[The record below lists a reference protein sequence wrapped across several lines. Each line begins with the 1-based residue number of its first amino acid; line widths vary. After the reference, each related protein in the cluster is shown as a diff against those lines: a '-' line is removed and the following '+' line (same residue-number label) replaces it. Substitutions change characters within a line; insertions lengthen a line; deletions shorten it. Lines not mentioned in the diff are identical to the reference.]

1 MSEQLL
7 VETVR
12 QAAARKAWETIRARR
27 AAAGLVTLQ
36 KTVQRRS
43 EVRAL
48 KEAVKE
54 VSKEVSEAEQERRDE
69 SLRKAFLK
77 LQDLRWR
84 QTGQVRS
91 MDQLLGEGLLVG
103 ELLEK
108 GDLDQLSKV
117 MAGIGAEQKSRIEV
131 QGVNGVMGTADY
143 MKQFNE
149 RFRGSRY

>member
-1 MSEQLL
+1 MSGQVL
-7 VETVR
+7 VETSR

-36 KTVQRRS
+36 KTVQ
-43 EVRAL
+43 VRAV
-48 KEAVKE
+48 KEAVEE